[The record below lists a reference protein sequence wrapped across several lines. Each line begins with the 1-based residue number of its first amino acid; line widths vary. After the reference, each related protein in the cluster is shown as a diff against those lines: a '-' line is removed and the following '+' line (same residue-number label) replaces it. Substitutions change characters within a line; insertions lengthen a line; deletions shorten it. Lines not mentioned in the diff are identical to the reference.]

1 MGNGQ
6 RVCFKDLDGNDCNAE
21 LKITNIVQDTVTT
34 NLAPDNALGT
44 YRVAGASFTQG
55 AAETGSS
62 NATVA
67 VTGGTTYPATILNNP
82 YGFSVQNSGSKL
94 CFKDSEGTDCNA
106 SLTIGTITQVG
117 GIIASSLDL
126 VGAGDG
132 NLIWHTRMATGYEY
146 YEK

>member
-1 MGNGQ
+1 M
-6 RVCFKDLDGNDCNAE
+6 
-21 LKITNIVQDTVTT
+21 
-34 NLAPDNALGT
+34 
-44 YRVAGASFTQG
+44 
-55 AAETGSS
+55 
-62 NATVA
+62 
-67 VTGGTTYPATILNNP
+67 TGGTTYPATILNNP
-82 YGFSVQNSGSKL
+82 YGFSVQNSNQKL